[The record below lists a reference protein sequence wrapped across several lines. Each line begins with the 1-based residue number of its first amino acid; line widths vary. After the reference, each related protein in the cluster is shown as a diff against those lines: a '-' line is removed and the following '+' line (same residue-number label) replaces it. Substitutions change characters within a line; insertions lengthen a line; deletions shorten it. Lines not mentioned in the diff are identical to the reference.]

1 MHHFLFYFPLASPM
15 QIRLPPMD
23 MLTMLNTGH
32 MHLCSVHSTGEMFR
46 CDRPLRLQIFTRGFR
61 LDIRHRKLHSTTESG
76 LRSACPPER
85 QRASGGGERRDGV
98 VRHAVRSER
107 ASGESVL
114 VRRRGIGVVCT
125 RSGKP
130 GPGVPTANAGMCTGE
145 KNRSWV
151 RSDHHVPSKIHGARA
166 PQDLGRAGAR
176 RASLRAAREE
186 GGTPLS
192 RARRARRTRR
202 HGGSRQDKILS
213 FRPPRISCHTRVRT
227 PGERA
232 FISASQPALS
242 YMPLAAAALSRHSVW
257 MF

>member
-1 MHHFLFYFPLASPM
+1 MH
-15 QIRLPPMD
+15 

-32 MHLCSVHSTGEMFR
+32 MHVYSVHSTGEMLR

-61 LDIRHRKLHSTTESG
+61 LGIRHRKLHSTTESG

-85 QRASGGGERRDGV
+85 QRASGGGERRDGD

-107 ASGESVL
+107 ASEEGVL

-125 RSGKP
+125 CSGKP
-130 GPGVPTANAGMCTGE
+130 GPGVLTANAGMCTGG

-166 PQDLGRAGAR
+166 PQHLGRAGAR

-186 GGTPLS
+186 GGTPFEHWPRVRIGAPRVPGLHRKIRLYLGKIQAVS
-192 RARRARRTRR
+192 SPGERVSCHWRVRTAATEK
-202 HGGSRQDKILS
+202 DS
-213 FRPPRISCHTRVRT
+213 FRPLDRPSPTC
-227 PGERA
+227 P
-232 FISASQPALS
+232 
-242 YMPLAAAALSRHSVW
+242 
-257 MF
+257 

>member
-1 MHHFLFYFPLASPM
+1 MHHFLSIFLWASGIIHQSPM

-32 MHLCSVHSTGEMFR
+32 MHVYSVRSTGEMFR

-61 LDIRHRKLHSTTESG
+61 LHIRHRKLHSTTESG

-107 ASGESVL
+107 ASGEGML
-114 VRRRGIGVVCT
+114 VRNVCIGVVCT
-125 RSGKP
+125 CSGKP

-151 RSDHHVPSKIHGARA
+151 RSHHHVPSKIHGARA

-192 RARRARRTRR
+192 RARRARRNAQSRRASRVTRESAR
-202 HGGSRQDKILS
+202 RESARS
-213 FRPPRISCHTRVRT
+213 FRPPNRPSPTC
-227 PGERA
+227 P
-232 FISASQPALS
+232 
-242 YMPLAAAALSRHSVW
+242 
-257 MF
+257 